1 MALVRFEAV
10 ALASALAFAPSFAR
24 ADGSVFV
31 HIDAPEQVLLA
42 QRDGRTWRPVC
53 ASPCDRQIPQE
64 GSYRIQGRGITSSR
78 DIYLVP
84 ANGQV
89 FLGVSPQPM
98 SLRILGVVGA
108 SLGGTAALTGLV
120 LAITGAALKDG
131 CSGSGSGTCSPADR
145 TTGDAF
151 VLAGAI
157 SGLSGV
163 LLSAAGIVALSN
175 SSTEVE
181 QEVPVST
188 PVPGAATSLRE
199 TEWRTPAW
207 SAPTVRSATL
217 VRISF

>member
-1 MALVRFEAV
+1 MRLVRFAAV

-42 QRDGRTWRPVC
+42 QRDGRTWKPVC

-78 DIYLVP
+78 EIYLVP
-84 ANGQV
+84 GNGQV
-89 FLGVSPQPM
+89 FLGVSPQPI
-98 SLRILGVVGA
+98 SLRILGIVGA
-108 SLGGTAALTGLV
+108 SFGGTAALTGLV

-131 CSGSGSGTCSPADR
+131 CNGSGSGTCSSSEG
-145 TTGDAF
+145 TGDAF
-151 VLAGAI
+151 LLAGAI
-157 SGLSGV
+157 SGLSGL
-163 LLSAAGIVALSN
+163 LLSAAGVIALAN

-207 SAPTVRSATL
+207 PAPTLRSVTL
-217 VRISF
+217 VRVSF